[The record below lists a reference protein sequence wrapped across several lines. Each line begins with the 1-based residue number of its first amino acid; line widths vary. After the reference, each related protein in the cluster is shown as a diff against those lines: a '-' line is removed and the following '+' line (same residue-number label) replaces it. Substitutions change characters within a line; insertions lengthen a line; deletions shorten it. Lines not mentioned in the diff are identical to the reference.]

1 MRFKKLDLNLLV
13 ALDVLLK
20 ERSVS
25 RAAEV
30 LNLSASAISNA
41 LGRLREYFDDELLV
55 QIGRKMELTPRA
67 ESLREGVRDL
77 LLRFDSTIAVPPA
90 FAPHDSDRTFRIFA
104 SDYTQLVL
112 APAMM
117 TLAAEQ
123 RSTVRFEFAPQVATP
138 HLDLERGEADL
149 LIIPT
154 GFMSPDHPREVLY
167 QEGFVCMVWR
177 DGALADGELTF
188 DRFVAAEHV
197 AMQPAGGRADAFEG
211 WFLKRYGITRRVA
224 VQTYSFITLP
234 ALLVGTDRV
243 ATVHERV
250 ARRLVGAWPL
260 EIRPTPMKIDS
271 MEQAMQWHKF
281 RTKDPGLTWLRG
293 LIVDAAR
300 RIDEFEFPE
309 PQTATGV
316 CEDAAAGTVLG
327 A

>member
-1 MRFKKLDLNLLV
+1 VRFHNFDLNLLV

-20 ERSVS
+20 ERSVT

-30 LNLSASAISNA
+30 LSLSPSAISNS
-41 LGRLREYFDDELLV
+41 LSRLRAYFDDDLLV

-167 QEGFVCMVWR
+167 QDLQGLVQEHRELLSEETVPMREGRLVLMLQA
-177 DGALADGELTF
+177 GA
-188 DRFVAAEHV
+188 R
-197 AMQPAGGRADAFEG
+197 GRMPGLVHGRSGTGRSFYFEP
-211 WFLKRYGITRRVA
+211 LVRLIVHRSRLSTRR
-224 VQTYSFITLP
+224 TGDLRIT
-234 ALLVGTDRV
+234 V
-243 ATVHERV
+243 
-250 ARRLVGAWPL
+250 
-260 EIRPTPMKIDS
+260 
-271 MEQAMQWHKF
+271 
-281 RTKDPGLTWLRG
+281 
-293 LIVDAAR
+293 
-300 RIDEFEFPE
+300 
-309 PQTATGV
+309 TG
-316 CEDAAAGTVLG
+316 CPSI
-327 A
+327 